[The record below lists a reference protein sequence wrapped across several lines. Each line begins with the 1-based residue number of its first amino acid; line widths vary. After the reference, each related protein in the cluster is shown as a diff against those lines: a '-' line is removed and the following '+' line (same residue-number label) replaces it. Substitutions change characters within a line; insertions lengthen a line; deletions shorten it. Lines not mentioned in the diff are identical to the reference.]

1 MEYGHNMI
9 TLLMKGG
16 IPLSTKTRSVVV
28 YSEKTRDQPV
38 PSQTSTISL
47 TAEDTDENQVN
58 PRGSRDYS
66 FAVYFGL
73 G

>member
-1 MEYGHNMI
+1 MI
-9 TLLMKGG
+9 HFTKGG
-16 IPLSTKTRSVVV
+16 IESIVTQFHLNELSFFQEGQRPLSPES
-28 YSEKTRDQPV
+28 DL
-38 PSQTSTISL
+38 TISL
-47 TAEDTDENQVN
+47 TAEDTDESQVN